1 MSNKLSVL
9 INGARRIRDFLLA
22 GRNPE
27 RLDYMSKEFAVENVD
42 EMLVTMQRGTARSL
56 WNTASP
62 PVEQATHEIACPF
75 GDW

>member
-1 MSNKLSVL
+1 MSNKPSVL
-9 INGARRIRDFLLA
+9 INAARRIRDFLA

-27 RLDYMSKEFAVENVD
+27 RIDYTSKEFAVENVD
-42 EMLVTMQRGTARSL
+42 EMLVTVQRRTAGSL

-62 PVEQATHEIACPF
+62 PVDQPTHEIACPF